1 MPFFYSVDDY
11 EKFLSNSEVYCPFV
25 ACGLCVD
32 ACSARFHGELVP
44 LFAEIG
50 IDASRICV
58 FVGVGSV
65 VYTYGSVGL
74 VSGAQTS
81 RSPFLI
87 LLFFLQLLLNFM
99 WSLCFFYLMMPLL
112 AFVVLLVL
120 LFVLVAYIAGCY
132 RLKKYIAFINIPYVG
147 WLLFAAYLNVYV
159 VLNN

>member
-1 MPFFYSVDDY
+1 MIMRSFFPILKFIVLSLLVGYVSMLVQSDSMENWYPFLQ
-11 EKFLSNSEVYCPFV
+11 K
-25 ACGLCVD
+25 
-32 ACSARFHGELVP
+32 SALTPPGYVFSLVW
-44 LFAEIG
+44 
-50 IDASRICV
+50 
-58 FVGVGSV
+58 GVLYILMGVSA
-65 VYTYGSVGL
+65 GL

-81 RSPFLI
+81 RSPYLI